1 MVLCVFMIGGFIFQV
16 DKKRVLVVYEGRDIW
31 QDEYGINVYF
41 YIFVFFGFLMII
53 CIIIIVN
60 LKY

>member
-1 MVLCVFMIGGFIFQV
+1 MVLCVFAVGGFIFQV

-41 YIFVFFGFLMII
+41 YNFVFFGFLMII